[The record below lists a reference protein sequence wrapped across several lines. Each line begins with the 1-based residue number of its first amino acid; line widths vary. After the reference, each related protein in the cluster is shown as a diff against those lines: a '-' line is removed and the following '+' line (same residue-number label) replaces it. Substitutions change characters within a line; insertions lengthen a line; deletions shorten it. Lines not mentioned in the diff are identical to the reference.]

1 MEIPFFFSLN
11 FWSLKTAQKNLLIKK
26 TKIVW
31 PHGISMEL
39 GKAEDDGVI
48 LLKYSVVP
56 NMYPSSNFI

>member
-1 MEIPFFFSLN
+1 MKNSLFFSLN
-11 FWSLKTAQKNLLIKK
+11 FWSPKTTQKNLLIKK
-26 TKIVW
+26 KAVG

-56 NMYPSSNFI
+56 NMLPSSNFI

>member
-1 MEIPFFFSLN
+1 MEIPFFSLN

-56 NMYPSSNFI
+56 NM